1 VPIRDD
7 EQFAK
12 YLKQFR
18 PVAPEELAVKE
29 QVRTSRRRL
38 LFAAWAALAAAILA
52 AMMLLSLRFY
62 QHLLPVTET
71 GAGGSNV
78 ERLVNPQPLTIGSAN
93 ALLASAPSFKAA
105 VESVAFQSESRPL
118 SEGRHSA
125 LAVLSKEEN
134 KL

>member
-7 EQFAK
+7 EQFEK

-18 PVAPEELAVKE
+18 PVAPEALTVKE
-29 QVRTSRRRL
+29 QIRARRRPL
-38 LFAAWAALAAAILA
+38 LFAAWAAVAAAIVA
-52 AMMLLSLRFY
+52 AVMLSWRFY
-62 QHLLPVTET
+62 QHPSPVRET
-71 GAGGSNV
+71 GVIGPNV
-78 ERLVNPQPLTIGSAN
+78 ERLVNPQPLTIARAN

-125 LAVLSKEEN
+125 LAVLSKEES

>member
-18 PVAPEELAVKE
+18 PVAPEALAVKE
-29 QVRTSRRRL
+29 QVRTSRRPPL
-38 LFAAWAALAAAILA
+38 LFAAWAALAATILA
-52 AMMLLSLRFY
+52 AVMLLLRFY
-62 QHLLPVTET
+62 QHPLPVRET

>member
-7 EQFAK
+7 EQFEK
-12 YLKQFR
+12 YLKQFH

-29 QVRTSRRRL
+29 QVRGRQRPL
-38 LFAAWAALAAAILA
+38 LFAAWAAAAAILA
-52 AMMLLSLRFY
+52 VVMLSLRFY
-62 QHLLPVTET
+62 RHPLPVRET
-71 GAGGSNV
+71 GSSNV

-93 ALLASAPSFKAA
+93 ALLARAPSFKAA

-125 LAVLSKEEN
+125 LAVLSKEES

>member
-7 EQFAK
+7 EQFEK

-18 PVAPEELAVKE
+18 PVAPEALPVKE
-29 QVRTSRRRL
+29 QVRARRSL
-38 LFAAWAALAAAILA
+38 LFAAWAAVAAAIVVA
-52 AMMLLSLRFY
+52 VMLSWRFY
-62 QHLLPVTET
+62 QHPSPVRET

-78 ERLVNPQPLTIGSAN
+78 ERLVNPQPLTIASAN

-105 VESVAFQSESRPL
+105 VESVAFQHGSKPL
-118 SEGRHSA
+118 SEGRYSA
-125 LAVLSKEEN
+125 LAALSKEES